1 MIVRFMD
8 SVAGTAVYINPDY
21 VVSVRPDPANPTEV
35 TQVKL
40 SDGESLRVVGDHE
53 DVARRLADATT

>member
-1 MIVRFMD
+1 MIVQFMD
-8 SVAGTAVYINPDY
+8 SAAGTAVYINPDY

>member
-1 MIVRFMD
+1 MIVQFMD
-8 SVAGTAVYINPDY
+8 SAAGTAVYINPDY
-21 VVSVRPDPANPTEV
+21 VVSVRPDLANPTEV

>member
-21 VVSVRPDPANPTEV
+21 VVSVRPDLANPTEV